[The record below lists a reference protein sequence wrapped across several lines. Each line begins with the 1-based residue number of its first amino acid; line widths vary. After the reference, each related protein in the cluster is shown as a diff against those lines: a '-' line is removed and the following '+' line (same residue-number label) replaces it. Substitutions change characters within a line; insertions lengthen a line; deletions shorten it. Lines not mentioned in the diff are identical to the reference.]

1 MGYNIERGVA
11 ARQVNGKYYIV
22 LPHEMKLIKLNKS
35 GSFIFGLLCRHIPE
49 KAIEKKLGSKYGI
62 SAERAGK
69 DLADFIKE
77 LKKAKIAR

>member
-22 LPHEMKLIKLNKS
+22 LPQEMKLIKLNS
-35 GSFIFGLLCRHIPE
+35 AGSFIFGLLCRRAPE
-49 KAIEKKLGSKYGI
+49 KTIEKKLGAKYGI

-69 DLADFIKE
+69 DLADFIKD